1 MSLEKIVQTALAE
14 QPIEMKEAFDEA
26 MKERIAAALEE
37 KYKKMA
43 EKSDD
48 SDKSDEDDEDDVKEG
63 KLPPALQAAIDKKN
77 GKKKKDDDDEDDA
90 EDE

>member
-43 EKSDD
+43 KESEVEDD
-48 SDKSDEDDEDDVKEG
+48 EDEDESEEDEDDEDE
-63 KLPPALQAAIDKKN
+63 
-77 GKKKKDDDDEDDA
+77 DED
-90 EDE
+90 E

>member
-37 KYKKMA
+37 KYKKMTK
-43 EKSDD
+43 ESEVEDD
-48 SDKSDEDDEDDVKEG
+48 EDEDESEEDEDDEDE
-63 KLPPALQAAIDKKN
+63 
-77 GKKKKDDDDEDDA
+77 DED
-90 EDE
+90 E